1 MVWTRIPKALRSK
14 LQCRHGPGTRLVH
27 RRHTCGKAPRGTTKS
42 LKTKLTLEP
51 KPTEGITTLTTW
63 TPVGQVTMRQQ
74 NARRKQHPPE
84 NSNRAQNLTVRSSA
98 ALEIQNPLANR
109 NAEHSQHPQG
119 KHKHQPS
126 DDVTLELLDEAFK
139 AAITHMLHEVM
150 VNRFEISARIEVLR
164 REITTSRKNLVEIL
178 ELKNT
183 VTKFLFFKEPQN
195 GRTEITERASEL
207 EHRLTGYP
215 TCMREK
221 KDWKKKKKN
230 KKPWT

>member
-1 MVWTRIPKALRSK
+1 
-14 LQCRHGPGTRLVH
+14 
-27 RRHTCGKAPRGTTKS
+27 
-42 LKTKLTLEP
+42 
-51 KPTEGITTLTTW
+51 
-63 TPVGQVTMRQQ
+63 
-74 NARRKQHPPE
+74 
-84 NSNRAQNLTVRSSA
+84 
-98 ALEIQNPLANR
+98 
-109 NAEHSQHPQG
+109 
-119 KHKHQPS
+119 
-126 DDVTLELLDEAFK
+126 
-139 AAITHMLHEVM
+139 MLHEVM

-221 KDWKKKKKN
+221 KD
-230 KKPWT
+230 